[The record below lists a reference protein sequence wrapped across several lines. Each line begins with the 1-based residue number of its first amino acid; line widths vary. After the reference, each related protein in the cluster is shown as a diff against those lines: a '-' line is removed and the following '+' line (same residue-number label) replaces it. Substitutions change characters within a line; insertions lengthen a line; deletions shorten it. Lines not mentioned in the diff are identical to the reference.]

1 MGQGGGARLQ
11 RALLPAARRERGVR
25 ALARPHAVA
34 AHGVVPQHL
43 RLAQARA
50 RPQHR
55 HGPLPRAAHPSL
67 HWRCSGGREPGKKH
81 QAASP
86 PACQS
91 GRAPGSPRDCS

>member
-55 HGPLPRAAHPSL
+55 HRPLPRAAHPSL
-67 HWRCSGGREPGKKH
+67 HWRGSRARQETPG
-81 QAASP
+81 
-86 PACQS
+86 CQS
-91 GRAPGSPRDCS
+91 ACMPERESARQPA